1 MFGLLFGLAI
11 GDIDLVPSL
20 PAHAYLLALGV
31 LSQSVGYLAIQASLP
46 RLPAVVASLLL
57 FVQPMTTL
65 LLGVVI
71 LGELPSAAQ
80 VAGVLLVLGGLVLA
94 TGSAGRLRAAA
105 MASRG
110 PGTA

>member
-1 MFGLLFGLAI
+1 
-11 GDIDLVPSL
+11 
-20 PAHAYLLALGV
+20 
-31 LSQSVGYLAIQASLP
+31 
-46 RLPAVVASLLL
+46 
-57 FVQPMTTL
+57 MTTL
-65 LLGVVI
+65 LLGVVL

-110 PGTA
+110 TRDGVGPGTA